1 MEELILKLSDIEE
14 INFTTIINEIIESDC
29 IEEASK
35 IVGYHINGDFLM
47 RFELLVLYSM
57 FLTDDIDKFI
67 LELDNLKIKLIKENL
82 IPEFGCFG
90 VNVDV

>member
-14 INFTTIINEIIESDC
+14 INFTTIINEVIVIDC
-29 IEEASK
+29 REEASK
-35 IVGYHINGDFLM
+35 IVSQYINGDFLM
-47 RFELLVLYSM
+47 RFGLLVLYSM
-57 FLTDDIDKFI
+57 YLTDDIDKFI

-90 VNVDV
+90 TTID

>member
-14 INFTTIINEIIESDC
+14 INFTTIINEVIESDC
-29 IEEASK
+29 REEASK
-35 IVGYHINGDFLM
+35 IVSHYIN
-47 RFELLVLYSM
+47 ELLVLYSTY
-57 FLTDDIDKFI
+57 LTDDIDKFI

-90 VNVDV
+90 TTID